1 MTKINFTNLPN
12 TSTPL
17 NATNMNALQT
27 NIENAINAII
37 SQGSNSSAKYIKF
50 SDGTLIQYGKVTL
63 QAYTRRSSGG
73 LTYWSQE
80 TTITLPVSFLNV
92 NYSVTT
98 NVNLANMNNFAQSYG
113 AIEGVNQVKISF
125 VSTADEDNRNIDFI
139 CIGRWK

>member
-1 MTKINFTNLPN
+1 MNKINFENLPSTN
-12 TSTPL
+12 TPL
-17 NATNMNALQT
+17 NAENLNAMQN
-27 NIENAINAII
+27 NIENAINNILQSGTTNNVNYI
-37 SQGSNSSAKYIKF
+37 KYI
-50 SDGTLIQYGKVTL
+50 DGTLIQYGKVTL
-63 QAYTRRSSGG
+63 QSYTGRSSGG

-125 VSTADEDNRNIDFI
+125 VSTVDKDNRNVDFI

>member
-1 MTKINFTNLPN
+1 MNKINFENLPSTN
-12 TSTPL
+12 TPL
-17 NATNMNALQT
+17 NAENLNAMQN
-27 NIENAINAII
+27 NIENAINNILQSGTTNNVNYI
-37 SQGSNSSAKYIKF
+37 KYI
-50 SDGTLIQYGKVTL
+50 DGTLIQYGKVTL
-63 QAYTRRSSGG
+63 QSYTGRSSGG
-73 LTYWSQE
+73 LTYWSQA

>member
-1 MTKINFTNLPN
+1 MNKINWQNAP
-12 TSTPL
+12 STATPINAENL
-17 NATNMNALQT
+17 NAMQN
-27 NIENAINAII
+27 NIENAINNILQSGTTNNVNYI
-37 SQGSNSSAKYIKF
+37 KYI
-50 SDGTLIQYGKVTL
+50 DGTLIQYGKVTL
-63 QAYTRRSSGG
+63 QSYTGRSSGG
-73 LTYWSQE
+73 LTYWSQA

-113 AIEGVNQVKISF
+113 AIESVNQVKISF

>member
-1 MTKINFTNLPN
+1 MNKINFKNLPSTN
-12 TSTPL
+12 TPL
-17 NATNMNALQT
+17 NAENLNAMQN
-27 NIENAINAII
+27 NIENAINNILQSGTTNNVNYI
-37 SQGSNSSAKYIKF
+37 KYI
-50 SDGTLIQYGKVTL
+50 DGTLIQYGKVTL
-63 QAYTRRSSGG
+63 QSYTGRSSGG
-73 LTYWSQE
+73 LTYWSQA

>member
-1 MTKINFTNLPN
+1 MNKINFENLPSTN
-12 TSTPL
+12 TPINAENL
-17 NATNMNALQT
+17 NAMQN
-27 NIENAINAII
+27 NIENAINNILQSGTTNNVNYI
-37 SQGSNSSAKYIKF
+37 KYI
-50 SDGTLIQYGKVTL
+50 DGTLIQYGKVTL
-63 QAYTRRSSGG
+63 QSYTGRSSGG
-73 LTYWSQE
+73 LTYWSQA